1 MHARTTARAAMML
14 LLAALLP
21 AACTGGTAP
30 TAGSSAPPASVAPT
44 EAPTASPTPPAAAAT
59 PTASPA
65 WVAAAM
71 DVVYESADPRLPDAM
86 LDVYTPTG
94 TGPWP
99 VAVMLHGGP
108 GVLDKGFMGIWA
120 QKAAAEGFVVFV
132 PTWGVGGAGTVGL
145 SQPEQIDASQRQAAC
160 AVAYANARAADY
172 GGDPSTMVMV
182 GHSAGANVSSV
193 IAFNRPAPTEG
204 CPGGEDPVPV
214 TSILT
219 YEGDWLLLDAMWGEN
234 EADALAVATPWAGL
248 DAHPDVPV
256 VMLITFGSGGV
267 VAPPVVDP
275 PIDWRTAH
283 DPVAVRSQMLTAGPD
298 GGRIDVAQEQ
308 AMFHAALAAKG
319 NRTSLTEVP
328 GSGHMSIG
336 PDGWPVFLA
345 ALREAAGD

>member
-172 GGDPSTMVMV
+172 GGDPSTM
-182 GHSAGANVSSV
+182 
-193 IAFNRPAPTEG
+193 
-204 CPGGEDPVPV
+204 
-214 TSILT
+214 
-219 YEGDWLLLDAMWGEN
+219 
-234 EADALAVATPWAGL
+234 ATP
-248 DAHPDVPV
+248 P
-256 VMLITFGSGGV
+256 
-267 VAPPVVDP
+267 
-275 PIDWRTAH
+275 
-283 DPVAVRSQMLTAGPD
+283 GP
-298 GGRIDVAQEQ
+298 
-308 AMFHAALAAKG
+308 
-319 NRTSLTEVP
+319 TS
-328 GSGHMSIG
+328 
-336 PDGWPVFLA
+336 
-345 ALREAAGD
+345 RR